1 VATTPDQLALV
12 KGTLDVLVLKA
23 LSWGPMHGF
32 EITAWLEDNSGG
44 ALDVDDSALYHAL
57 HRMEDRGLI
66 AAEWGVTENNRR
78 ARYYNV
84 TTAGRTHLR
93 TETTRWLR
101 YSQMVSGILTAA
113 TRPTTARTT

>member
-1 VATTPDQLALV
+1 MSAAADQLALV

-23 LSWGPMHGF
+23 LSWGSMHGF
-32 EITAWLEDNSGG
+32 EITTWLEDSSGG

-57 HRMEDRGLI
+57 HRMEERGLI

-78 ARYYNV
+78 ARYYSA
-84 TTAGRTHLR
+84 TPAGRAHLR
-93 TETTRWLR
+93 AETTRWLR

-113 TRPTTARTT
+113 SRTAAARST